1 MIRASVLGVVLLV
14 ACRSQDPSPPGPPST
29 SASTSQPTAVATAP
43 RAPRAGDLVPPGT
56 LRRATLDT
64 SYLVVLPPDA
74 DVAALERLAKA
85 RSAAVTVTVT
95 RVAPRDAFNDA
106 AMTYMARPLPA
117 ADATAVLGAKTGLEL
132 RVTGPG
138 GLQRARELA
147 VVAREVAD
155 AARGWVLDFE
165 TLRAYPAA
173 AFHAH
178 VPGDQPDIRT
188 LIVIQHDSGRGEL
201 PALDTAGLRRY
212 GLTELYVP
220 EVGARQVDQVSLL
233 LNGVAQAL
241 LDGGDVD
248 EHGEIAI
255 DFRAL
260 AWDTSIIAE
269 GTGTAVLT
277 ARWARDPNAVDDEL
291 VIELVPSADR
301 GPEGLVQLIHACFGV
316 EPDEIRMI
324 PAADPELLAAEARA
338 RADLRA
344 LRARFAKGVPLD
356 EELTIKAM
364 FTDGDQVEWMW
375 VDVVA
380 FKGDTFSGTL
390 ANVPRLVTTVRKGQ
404 KVQVPLADVGDYVH
418 ERPGAPRAG
427 GHAYAI
433 IQKRGL

>member
-14 ACRSQDPSPPGPPST
+14 ACRSQDPPP
-29 SASTSQPTAVATAP
+29 PTPATPTPAATTP
-43 RAPRAGDLVPPGT
+43 RAPQAGDLVSPGA

-64 SYLVVLPPDA
+64 SYLVALPPGA

-85 RSAAVTVTVT
+85 RSAAVTVT
-95 RVAPRDAFNDA
+95 RLAPRDTFNDA

-117 ADATAVLGAKTGLEL
+117 ADAAAVLGAEAGLEL
-132 RVTGPG
+132 RIAGPG
-138 GLQRARELA
+138 GQPRARELA
-147 VVAREVAD
+147 VVTREVAD
-155 AARGWVLDFE
+155 AARGWVLDYE

-178 VPGDQPDIRT
+178 VPGDQPDVRQ
-188 LIVIQHDSGRGEL
+188 LIVVRHDSGRGEL
-201 PALDTAGLRRY
+201 PSLDTAGLRRY

-220 EVGARQVDQVSLL
+220 EVGTGQVDQVTRLI
-233 LNGVAQAL
+233 NGVAQAL

-248 EHGEIAI
+248 AHGEIAI

-277 ARWARDPNAVDDEL
+277 ARWARDPNAADDEL
-291 VIELVPSADR
+291 VVELVPPAGR
-301 GPEGLVQLIHACFGV
+301 GPEGLVQVIHACFGV

-324 PAADPELLAAEARA
+324 PADDPELLAAEARA
-338 RADLRA
+338 RADLHA
-344 LRARFAKGVPLD
+344 LRAHFAKGVPLD

-380 FKGDTFSGTL
+380 FKGDTFAGTL

-404 KVQVPLADVGDYVH
+404 KVQVKLADVGDYFH

-433 IQKRGL
+433 IEKRGL